1 MTRPRPFSQEWIDYF
16 IPSTVHWDATGFP
29 DISGAVMRNLVRV
42 SADRPYGITDP
53 EVLDVY
59 EGLAT
64 YKRMSEL
71 RREPIP
77 GNYDLTHLRRIHHH
91 LFQDVYP
98 WAGELRTAPRDWP
111 MVKHGPDVQAYRRGV
126 RNPPEIAHRYFAAK
140 EIRGYG
146 TAVLER
152 MAAKNHLRGLDRETF
167 VDELTKVWARINY
180 VHPFREGNTRAQFA
194 FFTQLSADAGYSF
207 QTARFQPA
215 EANLPHENSLVGD
228 LREQF
233 VWGRFEYMQT
243 GDTTLLRETIDAAV
257 VVASAP
263 PDRTESTP
271 APSYDLSA
279 VRTATAGHPRPI
291 GRMLSGSTESRGESV
306 EALGPERAPAHDA
319 GYEL

>member
-1 MTRPRPFSQEWIDYF
+1 MIGRWSSTARTCSLPAGSPKSPGDRAPLLRRQGDPRVRHRGARAHGSQE
-16 IPSTVHWDATGFP
+16 
-29 DISGAVMRNLVRV
+29 
-42 SADRPYGITDP
+42 
-53 EVLDVY
+53 
-59 EGLAT
+59 
-64 YKRMSEL
+64 
-71 RREPIP
+71 
-77 GNYDLTHLRRIHHH
+77 
-91 LFQDVYP
+91 
-98 WAGELRTAPRDWP
+98 
-111 MVKHGPDVQAYRRGV
+111 
-126 RNPPEIAHRYFAAK
+126 
-140 EIRGYG
+140 
-146 TAVLER
+146 
-152 MAAKNHLRGLDRETF
+152 HLRGLDRETF